1 MITNEQRSR
10 NGEGDSSYLFVHCTT
25 SLADSESKLFFVI
38 LWENVMRSY

>member
-10 NGEGDSSYLFVHCTT
+10 NGEGDSSYLFVHCT

-38 LWENVMRSY
+38 LCEKVMRSY